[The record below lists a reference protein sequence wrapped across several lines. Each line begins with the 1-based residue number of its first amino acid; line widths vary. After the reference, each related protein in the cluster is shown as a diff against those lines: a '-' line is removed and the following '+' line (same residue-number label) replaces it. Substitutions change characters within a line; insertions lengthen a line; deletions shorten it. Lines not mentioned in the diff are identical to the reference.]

1 MYSETVSIIIP
12 VYNCEKYIT
21 RCLDSLINQTYSN
34 IEIILV
40 NDGSNDKSEDII
52 KAFAKNDNRIKLY
65 SQINQGVSV
74 ARNTGLDKA
83 TGEYIM
89 FVDADD
95 YIELDMV
102 DELIKPIQ
110 NENTI
115 VFCDNTEIWS
125 KNIDERKLFGE
136 ISEKRLT
143 KEIVLEEIAS
153 GRAGLVC
160 GKLFERNIITEN
172 NIKFIT
178 V

>member
-1 MYSETVSIIIP
+1 MLQYQALVSIIIP

-21 RCLDSLINQTYSN
+21 ICLDSLINQTYSN

-40 NDGSNDKSEDII
+40 NDGSNDRSEDVIRE
-52 KAFAKNDNRIKLY
+52 FAKNDNRIKLY
-65 SQINQGVSV
+65 NQINQGVSV

-110 NENTI
+110 NEHTI

-125 KNIDERKLFGE
+125 KNIDERKLFCD
-136 ISEKRLT
+136 I
-143 KEIVLEEIAS
+143 
-153 GRAGLVC
+153 
-160 GKLFERNIITEN
+160 
-172 NIKFIT
+172 
-178 V
+178 